1 MLDFRAEI
9 LYIEGLKKMTQNPIK
24 TVVIG
29 DIHGRTTWKEIVDGE
44 QDADVVVFMGDYF
57 DSRDRVAGAKQL
69 QNFLDIIHWKLE
81 VESLGKKE
89 VVLLFG
95 NHDFHYMPWYTR
107 EPYSGYLPY
116 MAAKYRKVLVSNL
129 QHLTM
134 AYAMGDVLFT
144 HAGVSVEWLN
154 RFAVKP
160 DAETPWLRL
169 SAADIAKAI
178 NDTFEQFPKRFDFN
192 GFNPFGDDPQ
202 QSPIWIRPW
211 ALEIANIA
219 RLNAGLVQVFGHTVP
234 KDPQAVFQKSMESQG
249 HKYFHADL
257 LSHRMYL
264 VLEGDTFLLKKSF
277 TTTSP

>member
-1 MLDFRAEI
+1 

-116 MAAKYRKVLVSNL
+116 MASKYRKVLVSNL
-129 QHLTM
+129 QHLTV

-160 DAETPWLRL
+160 DAVTPWLRL

-178 NDTFEQFPKRFDFN
+178 NDTFAQFPKRFDFN

-234 KDPQAVFQKSMESQG
+234 QDPQAVFQKSMENKG